1 MIAALITARGGSK
14 GLPRKNVLLLNNK
27 PVISWTCEAALASNY
42 IQEVYV
48 STEDSEIK
56 MLSSFGG
63 IKHIER
69 PEELASDTASSI
81 DVIQHALENLFN
93 QNKEVETL
101 VLLQPTSPLRT
112 SNDIDEAI
120 ALYEKKHANMV
131 ISVFEPSNPP
141 IKAYYEDKTG
151 QLRGVFTE
159 DAPYTRRQDLP
170 KSYQPN
176 GAIYVINVKSFQKNN
191 TLPKNKVFPY
201 VMSEA
206 LSADIDTIDD
216 FLEIEKL
223 MKEKQ

>member
-14 GLPRKNVLLLNNK
+14 GLPRKNVLLLNSK
-27 PVISWTCEAALASNY
+27 PVIAWTCEAALASDY

-56 MLSSFGG
+56 LLSSFGG
-63 IKHIER
+63 VKHVER
-69 PEELASDTASSI
+69 PIELASDTASSI
-81 DVIQHALENLFN
+81 DVITHALENLSR
-93 QNKEVETL
+93 QNLHIDTL

-112 SNDIDEAI
+112 SDDINKAI
-120 ALYEKKHANMV
+120 ELYEKLDANMV

-141 IKAYYEDKTG
+141 IKAYYEAEDG
-151 QLRGVFTE
+151 QLRGIYKD
-159 DAPYTRRQDLP
+159 DAPYMRRQDLP

-176 GAIYVINVKSFQKNN
+176 GAIYVINVKSFKANN

-216 FLEIEKL
+216 FIKIEKF
-223 MKEKQ
+223 MKEK

>member
-27 PVISWTCEAALASNY
+27 PVIAWTCEAAIASDY
-42 IQEVYV
+42 IQEVFV

-56 MLSSFGG
+56 RLSNFGSV
-63 IKHIER
+63 KHIER
-69 PEELASDTASSI
+69 PVELASDTASSI
-81 DVIQHALENLFN
+81 DVIAHALDSLFRQNLH
-93 QNKEVETL
+93 VETL

-112 SNDIDEAI
+112 CDDINKAI
-120 ALYEKKHANMV
+120 ELYEKLNANMV

-141 IKAYYEDKTG
+141 IKAYYEAENG
-151 QLRGVFTE
+151 QLKGVYKD
-159 DAPYTRRQDLP
+159 DAPYMRRQDLP

-176 GAIYVINVKSFQKNN
+176 GAIYVINVKSFQENN
-191 TLPKNKVFPY
+191 TLPKHRVFPY

-216 FLEIEKL
+216 FLKIENL
-223 MKEKQ
+223 MKEE